1 LEEIFRAERING
13 LRKAAVIAALLLIY
27 LSYSIY
33 PFTALD
39 FYNADPDE
47 FSSIGLQSG
56 VRIVSDFQFLTEGRL
71 VRIFQ
76 TIPRVTADRPPF
88 AGDGQL
94 FVTFAAALNILLAF
108 LILGWML
115 RIVWLIGAELF
126 YLSGYQGM
134 LGARVL
140 YPKDA
145 PNQPDP
151 WQGYSDRD

>member
-1 LEEIFRAERING
+1 MNG

-39 FYNADPDE
+39 FYNADPDK

-71 VRIFQ
+71 LRIFE
-76 TIPRVTADRPPF
+76 TIPRVSADRPPF

-94 FVTFAAALNILLAF
+94 FVTFAAAFNILIAF
-108 LILGWML
+108 VLLGWIL
-115 RIVWLIGAELF
+115 RIIWLTVVELV

-151 WQGYSDRD
+151 WQGYGNQD